1 MTPTIITIDSIA
13 STNSYL
19 SSIATQSTHG
29 TVVITH
35 NQTAGRGQRG
45 NTWEAEP
52 GKNITL
58 SILLKPTEIEA
69 RCQFIISEIISVAVV
84 NTLRKYINEPERVS
98 VKWPNDIYAD
108 NKKICG
114 ILIENSIA
122 GKHINHS
129 IAGIGLNINQT
140 HFYSD
145 APNPV
150 SLINIINKETSLD
163 EICNI
168 LCNEILNI
176 YEQYKQPD
184 SQQLLH
190 QIYTSMLWRRIG
202 FHPYMTPDGTKFMA
216 RIDNIAPNGLL
227 TLTTPDGISRTFA
240 FKEVS
245 AIIKL

>member
-1 MTPTIITIDSIA
+1 MTPTIKTIDSA
-13 STNSYL
+13 TSTNSYL
-19 SSIATQSTHG
+19 SNIATQLGHG
-29 TVVITH
+29 TVIITN

-84 NTLRKYINEPERVS
+84 NTLRKYINEPDRVS
-98 VKWPNDIYAD
+98 VKWPNDIYVD

-122 GKHINHS
+122 GNHINYS

-140 HFYSD
+140 KFNSD

-150 SLINIINKETSLD
+150 SLINIINKETLLE
-163 EICNI
+163 EISNV
-168 LCNEILNI
+168 LCIEILNLC
-176 YEQYKQPD
+176 EQYQHPEFH
-184 SQQLLH
+184 QQLH
-190 QIYTSMLWRRIG
+190 TIYTSMLWRRIG
-202 FHPYMTPDGTKFMA
+202 FHPYSTPDGKIFMA

-227 TLTTPDGISRTFA
+227 TLTTQDGTSQTYA

-245 AIIKL
+245 AIIDQ

>member
-45 NTWEAEP
+45 NIWEAEP

-69 RCQFIISEIISVAVV
+69 RCQFVISEIISVAVV
-84 NTLRKYINEPERVS
+84 NTLRKYIKEPNSVS
-98 VKWPNDIYAD
+98 VKWPNDIYVD

-122 GKHINHS
+122 GNHINHS
-129 IAGIGLNINQT
+129 IVGIGLNINQT
-140 HFYSD
+140 KFNSD
-145 APNPV
+145 APNPI
-150 SLINIINKETSLD
+150 SLINIINKETLLEKIS
-163 EICNI
+163 NV
-168 LCNEILNI
+168 LCTEILTLC
-176 YEQYKQPD
+176 EQYQHPEFH
-184 SQQLLH
+184 QQLH
-190 QIYTSMLWRRIG
+190 TIYISMLWRRTG
-202 FHPYMTPDGTKFMA
+202 FHPYFTPDGKKFMA
-216 RIDNIAPNGLL
+216 RIDNIAFNGLL
-227 TLTTPDGISRTFA
+227 TLTTQDGTSQTFA

-245 AIIKL
+245 AII